1 MSKETTNKEN
11 MIALRLN
18 AEQMLEVKRWAKQHN
33 ASVSQVIRSAIEMMT
48 GAKG

>member
-33 ASVSQVIRSAIEMMT
+33 ASISQVIRSAIEMMT